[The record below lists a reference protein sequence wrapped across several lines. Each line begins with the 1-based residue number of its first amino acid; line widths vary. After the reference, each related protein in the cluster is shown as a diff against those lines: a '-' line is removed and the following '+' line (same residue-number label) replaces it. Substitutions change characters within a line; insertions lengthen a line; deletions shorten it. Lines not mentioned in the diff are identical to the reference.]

1 MTEKD
6 WLEILADMEQEEAN
20 AHRRYR
26 RHNLSLDLMG
36 DPGVESN
43 ESYNDELREA
53 LEKAMKKLTWK
64 QRRLLKLLYFHG
76 YSQKEAAKLLRC
88 SASSVSRLKKRALAE
103 LKKKSEM

>member
-1 MTEKD
+1 MTEKE
-6 WLEILADMEQEEAN
+6 WKKIIEDMNREDSN
-20 AHRRYR
+20 ASRRYR

>member
-1 MTEKD
+1 MTEKE
-6 WLEILADMEQEEAN
+6 WKKIIEDMNREDSN
-20 AHRRYR
+20 ASRRYR

-64 QRRLLKLLYFHG
+64 QRRLFHCCIFTDT
-76 YSQKEAAKLLRC
+76 AK
-88 SASSVSRLKKRALAE
+88 KKRQ
-103 LKKKSEM
+103 SC